1 MAQTV
6 TLGAQRRSGSGKGA
20 ARQLRLNGQI
30 PAVIYGH
37 GREPESLMISA
48 AELKRALTGVEVSTA
63 VIDLDVEG
71 TGVKALV
78 REIQRHPFK
87 AEVLHVDFYEI
98 HAGEKLTLQL
108 GVHLVGSPDGVRNG
122 GGVLDQV
129 LRDITIRV
137 LPKDIPDRFDVDV
150 TELRVGQSLHVRDL
164 SIPDVEILTDGGKTV
179 CTVVAPKI
187 ETEEVA
193 EAVEEE
199 EAVEPELIR
208 KPREEDEDEGDEG

>member
-6 TLGAQRRSGSGKGA
+6 ALGAQRRTVSGKGA
-20 ARQLRLNGQI
+20 ARQARLNGQI
-30 PAVIYGH
+30 PAVVYGH
-37 GREPESLMISA
+37 GREPESLTISA
-48 AELKRALTGVEVSTA
+48 AEFKKALTGVELSTA

-71 TGVKALV
+71 TGIKVLM

-108 GVHLVGSPDGVRNG
+108 AVHLVGSPEGVRNG

-129 LRDITIRV
+129 MREITIRV

-150 TELRVGQSLHVRDL
+150 TALRVGQSLHVRDL
-164 SIPDVEILTDGGKTV
+164 SIPDVEILTEGTKTV

-193 EAVEEE
+193 AAEEE
-199 EAVEPELIR
+199 EAAEPELIR
-208 KPREEDEDEGDEG
+208 KSRDEDEGEGDEG

>member
-6 TLGAQRRSGSGKGA
+6 TLGAQRRSSSGKGA
-20 ARQLRLNGQI
+20 ARQMRLNGQI

-37 GREPESLMISA
+37 GREPESLTISA

-108 GVHLVGSPDGVRNG
+108 GVHLIGSPDGVRNG

-150 TELRVGQSLHVRDL
+150 TELHVGQSLHVRDL
-164 SIPDVEILTDGGKTV
+164 SIPNVEILTDGGKTV
-179 CTVVAPKI
+179 CTVVAPKV

-193 EAVEEE
+193 AVAEEE
-199 EAVEPELIR
+199 ETAEPELIR